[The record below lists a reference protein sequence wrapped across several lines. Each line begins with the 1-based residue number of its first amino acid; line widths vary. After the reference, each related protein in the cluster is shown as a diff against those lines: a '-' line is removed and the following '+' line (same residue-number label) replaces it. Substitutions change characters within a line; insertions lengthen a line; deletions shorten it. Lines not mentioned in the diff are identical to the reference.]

1 MPAAPS
7 ASSATMAPARGRSRR
22 SHGRRGAVRPLSSA
36 AMGPTRSNFL
46 GAALLVGV
54 LLFLMLV
61 LVIWA
66 IPPGGPPAL
75 Q

>member
-1 MPAAPS
+1 MPALS
-7 ASSATMAPARGRSRR
+7 AGAATVAAVRARYRRLRGRR
-22 SHGRRGAVRPLSSA
+22 HAVCPLSSA